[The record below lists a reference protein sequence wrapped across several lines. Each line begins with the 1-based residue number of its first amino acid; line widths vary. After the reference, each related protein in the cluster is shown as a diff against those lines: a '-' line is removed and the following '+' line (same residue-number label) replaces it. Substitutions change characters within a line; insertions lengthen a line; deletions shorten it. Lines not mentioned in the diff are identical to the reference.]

1 MNILTMARNIIN
13 VHKQINDVIP
23 HEFQC
28 IKIDLQEY
36 INNHWNKAPEVLCSS
51 EVYIEYANILREHIS
66 NIENTHQEWIIIV
79 LNIFSDKYNCNIPQ

>member
-1 MNILTMARNIIN
+1 MARNIIN

-23 HEFQC
+23 YEFQY

-51 EVYIEYANILREHIS
+51 EVYIEYVNILREHIS
-66 NIENTHQEWIIIV
+66 NIENTHQEWIINV
-79 LNIFSDKYNCNIPQ
+79 LNIFSDKYNCNISQ